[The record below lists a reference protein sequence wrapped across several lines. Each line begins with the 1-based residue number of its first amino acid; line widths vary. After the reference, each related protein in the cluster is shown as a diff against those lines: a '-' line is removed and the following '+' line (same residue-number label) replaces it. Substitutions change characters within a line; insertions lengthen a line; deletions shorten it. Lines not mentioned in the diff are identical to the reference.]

1 MKYTKGSIGRIF
13 LLKFEDDDI
22 VLNELDRFARHE
34 KLKAATFI
42 FLGALKKGHI
52 VTGPKKPVIPPE
64 PNWKKFKDGWE
75 VMGVGT
81 IFMNK
86 KGPQIHI
93 HTSMGKS
100 KFVREL
106 TASLQERLL
115 KAVQHMPADWDGIE
129 IRKYLQDMLED
140 ANVEV
145 AMRGNT
151 GRGRAYAN
159 ERATNSKL

>member
-1 MKYTKGSIGRIF
+1 MRYTKGSIGRIF

-22 VLNELDRFARHE
+22 VLDELDRLARHE

-64 PNWKKFKDGWE
+64 PNWTKFKDGWE

-81 IFMNK
+81 IFTNK

-93 HTSMGKS
+93 HTSMGKKNKVITGCVRRDS
-100 KFVREL
+100 KVFLVIEAIVFEL
-106 TASLQERLL
+106 KGVKATKAIDPKTGLNLL
-115 KAVQHMPADWDGIE
+115 KI
-129 IRKYLQDMLED
+129 L
-140 ANVEV
+140 
-145 AMRGNT
+145 
-151 GRGRAYAN
+151 
-159 ERATNSKL
+159 